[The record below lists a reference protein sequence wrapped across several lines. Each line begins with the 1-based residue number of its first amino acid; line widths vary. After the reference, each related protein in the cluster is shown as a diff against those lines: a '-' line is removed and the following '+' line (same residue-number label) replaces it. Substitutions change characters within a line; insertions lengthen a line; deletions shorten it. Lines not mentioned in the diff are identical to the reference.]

1 MRVARTHRR
10 NVLKIG
16 PDETRENEAMERLN
30 DNLTMLRDLRDRL
43 SAMLARVKTDPELR
57 DSGEL
62 VHVTG
67 ELINTLGAEIQ
78 TLERAISEI
87 KRRREEQG

>member
-1 MRVARTHRR
+1 
-10 NVLKIG
+10 
-16 PDETRENEAMERLN
+16 
-30 DNLTMLRDLRDRL
+30 
-43 SAMLARVKTDPELR
+43 MLARVKTDPELR

-67 ELINTLGAEIQ
+67 ELIKTLGAEIQ